1 MKSTSLR
8 RSYPTRASH
17 VCLRAPPDYDV
28 LLTCAITPMYVR
40 RLEIPVC
47 GLGKAFRQ
55 PIGTGDGSGVSID
68 YNNAVVT
75 GAGM

>member
-8 RSYPTRASH
+8 RSYLTRASH

-28 LLTCAITPMYVR
+28 LLTCAITPMSVR

-47 GLGKAFRQ
+47 GFRQ
-55 PIGTGDGSGVSID
+55 GFQAADFTGDGSSVSID